1 MPQPTKELIRALA
14 EANGLA
20 IPEERLELVLRQYES
35 FLRSLDQIN
44 TLPLPLEAE
53 PAIVFRPG
61 MAISGARARARA
73 PRPTLRRR

>member
-1 MPQPTKELIRALA
+1 VPQPTKELIRALA

-35 FLRSLDQIN
+35 FLRSLEQIN

-53 PAIVFRPG
+53 PAILFGHPSPAATVPG
-61 MAISGARARARA
+61 RGGRED
-73 PRPTLRRR
+73 

>member
-53 PAIVFRPG
+53 PAILFGHPSIAASVPG
-61 MAISGARARARA
+61 RGRED
-73 PRPTLRRR
+73 

>member
-1 MPQPTKELIRALA
+1 VPQPTKELIRTLA

-53 PAIVFRPG
+53 PAIIFGHPSTAATLPG
-61 MAISGARARARA
+61 RGGRED
-73 PRPTLRRR
+73 